1 MTTSIRRVVVVWLC
15 VLTHASLLGA
25 QGRADY
31 RTYRMGDDV
40 AAIGRQIGLP
50 SPGTTAP
57 RVVGPVLELTWRPQ
71 HARRGDAPAS
81 DPVAL
86 LVFSFYEDHLFRIVI
101 DYASDQTEAM
111 TEGDMVMALSN
122 VYGPPEKRTDP
133 PVPVGLH
140 PQRPEDSVVAQWI
153 VGDVQVALLAVRG
166 RTAFRMIVWS
176 VPLEMLARAAGAE
189 EKPADLQNWASIDA
203 GRPNASVERSGS
215 AWEERRRANIAAF
228 VP

>member
-1 MTTSIRRVVVVWLC
+1 MTTSIRRVVVAWLC
-15 VLTHASLLGA
+15 ILTYPALLGA

-31 RTYRMGDDV
+31 RMYRMGNDV
-40 AAIGRQIGLP
+40 MTIASQIGLP

-71 HARRGDAPAS
+71 HVRRGGSPSS
-81 DPVAL
+81 DPVSL
-86 LVFSFYEDHLFRIVI
+86 LVFSFYNDQLFRIVV
-101 DYASDQTEAM
+101 DYASDQTEGM
-111 TEGDMVMALSN
+111 TEGDMVVVMSN
-122 VYGPPEKRTDP
+122 VYGPPEKRADP

-153 VGDVQVALLAVRG
+153 IGDVQVALLAVRG

-203 GRPNASVERSGS
+203 GRPNASVERSGV